1 MLEVGVI
8 QGNEILVFVTLNY
21 VVHAHFSGEKVSRT
35 LVVLKMAIQFR
46 KKRNGTKTVIFTSL
60 KIFPKPAKI
69 LHVLRC
75 EFSPL

>member
-46 KKRNGTKTVIFTSL
+46 KNEIEQKQ
-60 KIFPKPAKI
+60 
-69 LHVLRC
+69 
-75 EFSPL
+75 

>member
-21 VVHAHFSGEKVSRT
+21 VVHAHFSGESVQDIGSFENGNS
-35 LVVLKMAIQFR
+35 VQ

>member
-21 VVHAHFSGEKVSRT
+21 VVHAHFSGEKVSRK

-46 KKRNGTKTVIFTSL
+46 KNEMKQKQ
-60 KIFPKPAKI
+60 
-69 LHVLRC
+69 
-75 EFSPL
+75 